1 MDKDEL
7 FVSIWLLKRD
17 GHPFKGCNV
26 VMNIEF
32 FDVFEC
38 KDDHARKTKEGRGI
52 IEVGNLQF
60 ILQPYP

>member
-7 FVSIWLLKRD
+7 FVLIWLLKRD

-32 FDVFEC
+32 FDVLNV
-38 KDDHARKTKEGRGI
+38 KMIMQGKLRRG
-52 IEVGNLQF
+52 EES
-60 ILQPYP
+60 